1 MVYLYVDKNQIK
13 LFSLA
18 KTILNQH
25 NISHFHKKYE
35 TPLLEDGFPNNPDLL
50 TSAIKEAMT
59 SAMPKEIKDRD
70 ITLILPQEVFEFARY
85 SIPKDLSDTAIL
97 PFVKDKTRATFEF
110 NVDETFN
117 DYLITRGEFENEV
130 LFFAIKNDIFQKYNE
145 VFRLLG
151 FNIKSILPE
160 SLSFYKLF
168 EKTLKLNKKEN
179 IIYAFYDKTGSY
191 GYIYNS
197 LGLVKEKKVYFEGD
211 LPEVLKEK
219 VEELATENLKPNRI
233 ILSGPESDTVRQDL
247 FTKKVGAWTNPLKK
261 IIADFYAEYLKLFI
275 VDKSTGFS
283 FLTYDVCLGAFILNQ
298 ENPNFNLYKTKNS
311 FFGKAKSFSNASSN
325 PSKKLF
331 TIRDVAV
338 FIGTFILTLG
348 AIIGLSK
355 MGEINIK
362 VPQIAFNKPS
372 PTPTP
377 VPLSP
382 TAVPTPT
389 PSFVKADI
397 RINIQNGGGVKG
409 KATEVRDIV
418 KGFGFEQILTGN
430 ADNFD
435 YLKTEIRVKDDM
447 GEVFQYLKTELKPYI
462 TVEKALPLEK
472 TSASD
477 VVIII
482 GQDFK

>member
-18 KTILNQH
+18 KTILNQY
-25 NISHFHKKYE
+25 NISHFHKKHE
-35 TPLLEDGFPNNPDLL
+35 TALLEGGFPTNPDLL
-50 TSAIKEAMT
+50 ASAIKEAMT
-59 SAMPKEIKDRD
+59 QAMPKEIKERD
-70 ITLILPQEVFEFARY
+70 ITLILPQEAFEFARY

-117 DYLITRGEFENEV
+117 DYLITKGEFENEI
-130 LFFAIKNDIFQKYNE
+130 LFFAIKNESYQKYSD
-145 VFRLLG
+145 VFKLLG
-151 FNIKSILPE
+151 LNIKSILPE
-160 SLSFYKLF
+160 SLCFYKLF

-179 IIYAFYDKTGSY
+179 IIYAFYDKENSY

-197 LGLVKEKKVYFEGD
+197 LGLVKEKKIYFEGD
-211 LPEVLKEK
+211 MPEILKEK

-233 ILSGPESDTVRQDL
+233 ILSGPESDNVRQDL

-261 IIADFYAEYLKLFI
+261 IIADFYSEYLKLFI

-283 FLTYDVCLGAFILNQ
+283 FLNYDVCLGAFILNQ
-298 ENPNFNLYKTKNS
+298 ENPNFNLYKAKNG
-311 FFGKAKSFSNASSN
+311 FFSKAKSFTPSNNSSG
-325 PSKKLF
+325 KLF
-331 TIRDVAV
+331 TIRDVGV
-338 FIGTFILTLG
+338 FIGTFVLTLG

-362 VPQIAFNKPS
+362 VPQIAFNRPSATPTPIPPS
-372 PTPTP
+372 PT
-377 VPLSP
+377 V
-382 TAVPTPT
+382 APTPT
-389 PSFVKADI
+389 PSFKKTDI

-409 KATEVRDIV
+409 KATEVKDIIV
-418 KGFGFEQILTGN
+418 KLGFDQILTGN

-435 YLKTEIRVKDDM
+435 YLKTEIKVKDNM
-447 GEVFQYLKTELKPYI
+447 GEVFQYLKAELKPYVVI
-462 TVEKALPLEK
+462 DKSLPLEK